1 MIANLTAMRSPQQ
14 IAANRRNAQRST
26 GPRTAKGKA
35 RARLNA
41 LQHGL
46 AVRLSATGA
55 CDREV
60 EHLASAIAGPNPDPC
75 RLHFANIAA
84 EAEFELRRVRA
95 YRLSLVAWGTL
106 AGSTASE
113 PEREPQDR
121 AATFRKLPR
130 LDRYERRALA
140 RRNRALRLL

>member
-1 MIANLTAMRSPQQ
+1 MASQRKV
-14 IAANRRNAQRST
+14 AANRRNAQRST
-26 GPRTAKGKA
+26 GPRTANGKA

-41 LQHGL
+41 LRHGL
-46 AVRLSATGA
+46 AVQLSARGA
-55 CDREV
+55 GAREV
-60 EHLASAIAGPNPDPC
+60 ERLASAIAGPNPDPC

-106 AGSTASE
+106 AGPTASE

-121 AATFRKLPR
+121 GATFCKLPR
-130 LDRYERRALA
+130 LDRYEQRALA

>member
-1 MIANLTAMRSPQQ
+1 MASPRKN
-14 IAANRRNAQRST
+14 AANRRNAQRST
-26 GPRTAKGKA
+26 GPRTANGKA

-41 LQHGL
+41 WRHGL
-46 AVRLSATGA
+46 AVQLSATGA
-55 CDREV
+55 GDSEV
-60 EHLASAIAGPNPDPC
+60 KRLASAIAGPNPDLC

-95 YRLSLVAWGTL
+95 CRLSLVASGTP

-113 PEREPQDR
+113 PERAPQDR
-121 AATFRKLPR
+121 AATFGKLPR
-130 LDRYERRALA
+130 LDRYEQRALA